1 MARSSDRTPPI
12 AAEIAALTAA
22 IEAGSPQ
29 TLPLDKSYDSL
40 DRLEDFFF
48 AHLDDQLDAN
58 VGSYVGETLVA
69 NTGARWDPPRKADD
83 RGRWGVIALPL
94 IPKARFQPARLMMN
108 VRRVRATL
116 GLRDRTERYDIPRRR
131 AALEAL
137 IANRD
142 RELEG
147 LRADLVELVG
157 TAPPALDGGDETLA
171 VLEQA
176 LKQLVAIHAPR
187 EQARRVRTRVI
198 LLLGELV
205 QRAIGGSWAVCEE
218 YNNAD
223 LGEFQSHGWA
233 PSNVIR
239 NIGPQRPPDLIK
251 TELSMVIKGRSNK

>member
-1 MARSSDRTPPI
+1 MLEWPSNQPWSPL
-12 AAEIAALTAA
+12 ALTAA

-48 AHLDDQLDAN
+48 AHLEDQLDAN

-198 LLLGELV
+198 LLLGELEHGSHSV
-205 QRAIGGSWAVCEE
+205 QRIDRSAWTTCTSGSRTNQTTRFA
-218 YNNAD
+218 A
-223 LGEFQSHGWA
+223 SRTGW
-233 PSNVIR
+233 
-239 NIGPQRPPDLIK
+239 
-251 TELSMVIKGRSNK
+251 